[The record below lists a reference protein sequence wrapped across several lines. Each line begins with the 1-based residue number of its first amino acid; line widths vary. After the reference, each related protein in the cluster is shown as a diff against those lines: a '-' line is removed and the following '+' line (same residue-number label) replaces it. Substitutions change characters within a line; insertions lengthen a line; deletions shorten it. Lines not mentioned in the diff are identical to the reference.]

1 MIFQSARAFWEKK
14 RKILAVGLLSIV
26 VLNNKWFILILVRNI
41 LIIAFLFFSQKAL
54 ADWKINYPYQVFIQS
69 DELINNIKFCQSSK
83 YPFLC
88 DQDDDD
94 FKNDVVSIKNKDFK
108 ESLKLSFNKTFTDWD
123 TMDEFSSKMVEFCW
137 QPARQCCLGLALKK
151 KNY

>member
-1 MIFQSARAFWEKK
+1 MVYFNFSEKYFNY
-14 RKILAVGLLSIV
+14 GFS
-26 VLNNKWFILILVRNI
+26 
-41 LIIAFLFFSQKAL
+41 FFSQKAY

-69 DELINNIKFCQSSK
+69 DELINNIKFYQSSK

-123 TMDEFSSKMVEFCW
+123 TMDEFSSKMVEFS
-137 QPARQCCLGLALKK
+137 LATCKTMLFGPSA
-151 KNY
+151 